1 MREETR
7 MQSGGAPS
15 SGSCCSEL
23 QRDLG
28 LVCAPQSPIRGVCRT
43 PAGRTSPWVRGAFR
57 GLQGGIRR
65 EQQECIMLLLEA
77 MSSLAKENEP
87 DVYFSVK

>member
-28 LVCAPQSPIRGVCRT
+28 LVCAPQALSVVS
-43 PAGRTSPWVRGAFR
+43 AGL
-57 GLQGGIRR
+57 LQGEHRPG
-65 EQQECIMLLLEA
+65 
-77 MSSLAKENEP
+77 
-87 DVYFSVK
+87 

>member
-1 MREETR
+1 M
-7 MQSGGAPS
+7 
-15 SGSCCSEL
+15 
-23 QRDLG
+23 
-28 LVCAPQSPIRGVCRT
+28 
-43 PAGRTSPWVRGAFR
+43 RGAFG